1 MRIKYNSKTEEFS
14 RNEII
19 LLAHKDLLNK
29 QLSAEYI
36 ITTGYSSL
44 IGFVGSNL
52 ANLDNEIIKFI
63 NKPFKYGFIKSKE
76 YIDSIIQGYITRVS
90 VDQIVTIFGL
100 MEIADELSD
109 DFIMKYV
116 SPAVGTIVGISIGC
130 LKYLLTWD
138 KKKEENKFKYV
149 ALNGTISAVN
159 SSFGVI
165 YTYFDDLG
173 YFTNIKTFKI
183 TKGISFYLTKFTKI
197 VSKFL
202 TKIFHVAIGTHTVA
216 AIGCSNRS

>member
-1 MRIKYNSKTEEFS
+1 
-14 RNEII
+14 
-19 LLAHKDLLNK
+19 
-29 QLSAEYI
+29 
-36 ITTGYSSL
+36 
-44 IGFVGSNL
+44 
-52 ANLDNEIIKFI
+52 
-63 NKPFKYGFIKSKE
+63 
-76 YIDSIIQGYITRVS
+76 
-90 VDQIVTIFGL
+90 

-216 AIGCSNRS
+216 AIGCAIAVNLLIRIAKTLYMIIKEYYGEKINLLKIDVVAEHKVNPILSKYGFEKTDTVEYKNNPITGKIKYDKTELVEFNNNPIICDSKKENKPKKK